1 MKEEITIKLDASQIA
16 ILQEMSLSA
25 RGVVLSTLFSLCC
38 GTEEIDGL
46 VKGKNWC
53 AKPFVGVGED
63 EDKFYPLMKVAAG
76 IKAAQK

>member
-1 MKEEITIKLDASQIA
+1 MKEDITIKLDASQIA
-16 ILQEMSLSA
+16 ILQEMCPRD

-53 AKPFVGVGED
+53 SDPFVGLGES
-63 EDKFYPLMKVAAG
+63 EVRFYPLMKVAAG
-76 IKAAQK
+76 IKAAQE